1 MEIEKEKEIKI
12 NKDLV
17 NNHRK
22 LKFFMNLIQCIGL
35 TGSKYLSKDAFLMS
49 AVNIVGCLPGFVGAV
64 KKAAIFRVPQQQ
76 FSQLSASPS
85 DSNVE
90 CRVSLL

>member
-1 MEIEKEKEIKI
+1 
-12 NKDLV
+12 
-17 NNHRK
+17 
-22 LKFFMNLIQCIGL
+22 
-35 TGSKYLSKDAFLMS
+35 MS
-49 AVNIVGCLPGFVGAV
+49 AVNVVGCLPGFVGAV

-85 DSNVE
+85 DGNVE

>member
-1 MEIEKEKEIKI
+1 
-12 NKDLV
+12 
-17 NNHRK
+17 
-22 LKFFMNLIQCIGL
+22 
-35 TGSKYLSKDAFLMS
+35 MS
-49 AVNIVGCLPGFVGAV
+49 AVDIVGCLSSFVGAV

-85 DSNVE
+85 DGNVE